1 MDHLLKS
8 DILNEDERKRLVV
21 IMSDYIQLLNDIQT
35 RTFPTFIEELDKIY
49 TGVCKFDTEEETPL
63 EFVNER
69 DKVADF
75 VSVDRE
81 VQIIFKSLAMKCHP
95 DSSEFGGDVDLF
107 QKIVNMRDNNDLIGL
122 KRIEMGLDP
131 LYTLTE
137 LKTITDSMW
146 YRFNFEPTY
155 KTLLEKRLTGKDCW
169 MCNLELTSIDVDD
182 LCIQCLST
190 RRILVDYFNAML
202 NNQKVE
208 TDAEGIGPTR
218 PQVGCASASPTRA
231 SRGSENICNNG
242 QRSSSNFIV
251 DSDGN
256 TELAEVTYELYNDD
270 YKTYVINIPIPISLM
285 DCLNDDTKLHNKMY
299 DYISMGVNVLIFRF
313 TRCTN

>member
-81 VQIIFKSLAMKCHP
+81 VQIIFKRLAMKCHP

-208 TDAEGIGPTR
+208 
-218 PQVGCASASPTRA
+218 
-231 SRGSENICNNG
+231 NICNNG

-256 TELAEVTYELYNDD
+256 TELAEVTYELYDDDD

-299 DYISMGVNVLIFRF
+299 DYIRMGVNVLIFRF

>member
-81 VQIIFKSLAMKCHP
+81 VQIIFKRLAMKCHP

-122 KRIEMGLDP
+122 KRIEMGLNP

-208 TDAEGIGPTR
+208 
-218 PQVGCASASPTRA
+218 
-231 SRGSENICNNG
+231 NICNNG
-242 QRSSSNFIV
+242 QRSSKNFIV

-256 TELAEVTYELYNDD
+256 TELAEVTYELYDDDD

-299 DYISMGVNVLIFRF
+299 DYIRMGVNVLIFRF